1 MSSGLAVDFGI
12 YALNAMRIEKGITNN
27 NNNNNSSDDVCG
39 AVIVTKV
46 IARVHPVHLMNA
58 HRAPGGRQPSDPAN
72 RLGLW

>member
-27 NNNNNSSDDVCG
+27 NNNNNNNNNSSDDVCG

-46 IARVHPVHLMNA
+46 IAVHLMNA
-58 HRAPGGRQPSDPAN
+58 D
-72 RLGLW
+72 